1 MSPSGER
8 GAELDTGLAGGLGV
22 LGTERPL
29 VLIKDNKQPCE
40 KLSSSLGLRQKGS
53 VSPQ

>member
-1 MSPSGER
+1 MG
-8 GAELDTGLAGGLGV
+8 
-22 LGTERPL
+22 GTERPL

-40 KLSSSLGLRQKGS
+40 ELSFSLSLRQKGS